1 MADKAERYASYVIC
15 AAGAAAGGYLII
27 KYALPVALPFIIAWG
42 IGSAVSP
49 AADYISRH
57 TSIPRR
63 VSGGFVAVFLF
74 ILLVVGLF
82 ISGEALIS
90 ELAGLVKGLP
100 PIVGMAEDMLSEL
113 TERVVGFLSSLPVIG
128 EIIGSEENGEMRQ
141 MLRNAISGALGSLAS
156 SISGRLP
163 AFLTKAVSAIPTVML
178 TLGVTAVAGFCFSIG
193 GGEQVAEL
201 LPKGVREKAR
211 QVVSHTAKAFR
222 GWARAYLL
230 IMVMTFCELLV
241 GFLFLRVKYAF
252 LIALV
257 TAAIDILPLF
267 GAGTVLIP
275 WAVIS
280 LMQKN
285 FGLGTGL
292 IILWGVITV
301 IRQLAEPRIVG
312 SSLGLPTLVSLAAMF
327 IGFRIAGIV
336 GMVAFPALAS
346 LIFAFIGCDKEGR
359 TDHLSR

>member
-1 MADKAERYASYVIC
+1 
-15 AAGAAAGGYLII
+15 
-27 KYALPVALPFIIAWG
+27 
-42 IGSAVSP
+42 
-49 AADYISRH
+49 
-57 TSIPRR
+57 
-63 VSGGFVAVFLF
+63 
-74 ILLVVGLF
+74 
-82 ISGEALIS
+82 
-90 ELAGLVKGLP
+90 
-100 PIVGMAEDMLSEL
+100 
-113 TERVVGFLSSLPVIG
+113 
-128 EIIGSEENGEMRQ
+128 
-141 MLRNAISGALGSLAS
+141 
-156 SISGRLP
+156 
-163 AFLTKAVSAIPTVML
+163 ML